1 MFTRDIDRIYRHL
14 LEMIQ
19 QKGYGMDQPVHR
31 HRFGFQHGSP
41 RLAWVLS
48 ALAILCV
55 AYLVPRCAGYAV
67 LTHEAIIDAAWND
80 GIRPALLQ
88 RFPSAT
94 REELQQAHAY
104 AYGGAII
111 QDMGYYPFGSRFFSD
126 LTHYVRSGDFVLALI
141 AESQNLNEYAFALGA
156 LAHYAADTEGHPLA
170 TNLSVALMYPKLA
183 KKYGPVVTYDQK
195 PSAHAQVEFG
205 FDVDQVAEGNYA
217 PHAYHEF
224 IGFEVSEPVLERA
237 FARTYCV
244 DLSSVFVSVDLA
256 IGSYRHAVSSVIPR
270 TTKVAWHMK
279 KNEIQNSHP
288 SEVRSEFIYNV
299 SHSEYRKDWGT
310 VYEKPGISAR
320 IKAFFLRLVPK
331 VGPFSALAFH
341 APTPEVEQMYMH
353 SFNETL
359 EHYRGMLLAQQ
370 EGSLQL
376 PNENLDT
383 GELTKPTAYPFTD
396 ETYAKLLAKVYGR
409 PVSAS
414 LRSDILIFYSDS
426 GAPFATKKDPKA
438 WQNVLDE
445 LGKLK
450 ASPVAGTSE

>member
-19 QKGYGMDQPVHR
+19 RECYGGNQPAHR
-31 HRFGFQHGSP
+31 HGFGFQNRSP
-41 RLAWVLS
+41 RSACVLS
-48 ALAILCV
+48 VLAILLV

-94 REELQQAHAY
+94 REELQQAHAC

-224 IGFEVSEPVLERA
+224 IGFEVSKPVLERA

-244 DLSSVFVSVDLA
+244 ELSNVFGSVDLA
-256 IGSYRHAVSSVIPR
+256 IGSYRHAVSTVIPR

-279 KNEIQNSHP
+279 KHEIQNSHP

-299 SHSEYRKDWGT
+299 SHSEYRKDWGQ
-310 VYEKPGISAR
+310 VYEKPSISAR

-341 APTPEVEQMYMH
+341 PPTPEVEQMYMH

-370 EGSLQL
+370 EGRLQL

-396 ETYAKLLAKVYGR
+396 EAYAKLLAKVYGS
-409 PVSAS
+409 PVSAE
-414 LRSDILIFYSDS
+414 LRSDILIYYSDT

-450 ASPVAGTSE
+450 TSSVAGTTE

>member
-1 MFTRDIDRIYRHL
+1 MFTHDIHRICRHL

-19 QKGYGMDQPVHR
+19 RECNGGNQPAHR
-31 HRFGFQHGSP
+31 HGFGFQNRSP
-41 RLAWVLS
+41 RSACVLS
-48 ALAILCV
+48 ALAILFV

-156 LAHYAADTEGHPLA
+156 LAHYAADTEGHHLA

-279 KNEIQNSHP
+279 KHEIQNSHP
-288 SEVRSEFIYNV
+288 SEVRGEFIYNV

-310 VYEKPGISAR
+310 LYEKPGISAR

-341 APTPEVEQMYMH
+341 PPTPEVEQMYMH

-370 EGSLQL
+370 EGRLQL

-409 PVSAS
+409 PVSAA

-450 ASPVAGTSE
+450 ASSVAGTPE